1 MIKKLAILF
10 LTLMSVQSR
19 PYGKLSFFLTVLAN
33 ASQEIM
39 QLYST
44 VENNDQTI

>member
-19 PYGKLSFFLTVLAN
+19 PYGKFSFFLTVLEN

-39 QLYST
+39 QLYPT
-44 VENNDQTI
+44 VQNNDQTI